1 MNAMERQGFD
11 YDLVILGS
19 GPAGQRAAI
28 EASRH
33 GLKVAV
39 VEKQQLVGGVCLHT
53 GTMPSK
59 ALREA
64 VVNLTGWRLRTLY
77 PERGALEP
85 GSIHMADL
93 KEHIDRVI
101 EKELGV
107 IERTMARFKV
117 DLFFGCAGFT
127 GPHEVLISA
136 PGGDRSLTSG
146 SFLIATGTM
155 ALRPPDIP
163 FNGRSVIDSDQLYTI
178 ASLPRSMVIIGGGV
192 IALEYASVLA
202 LLGIRVCMV
211 VRSRE
216 ILSYMDGDV
225 VAAFRRHLAG
235 LGVDVRLGASVRAV
249 ETEGRPGPRVELDSG
264 DVLEC
269 DMVMAAVGRIGTASA
284 LGLAAAGLEPDG
296 RGLLSVDGRCR
307 TAVPHIL
314 AAGDVAGGPGTASK
328 ARDQGRLAVRHL
340 LGLPAG
346 PEEPGLI
353 PYGLYTVPEMA
364 YVGRTEQELERD
376 GTPFVRGTAR
386 FREVA
391 KGEIIGDETGMLK
404 LLFHRDTRLLLGVHM
419 IGTAATEIVH
429 VGHAVMAFRGTLD
442 YFTSAVF
449 NYPTLSECYKIA
461 AFNAE
466 MSLAG
471 TARP

>member
-1 MNAMERQGFD
+1 MSGAGRHGFD

-33 GLKVAV
+33 GLRVAV

-77 PERGALEP
+77 PERERSGDSAI
-85 GSIHMADL
+85 GMADL
-93 KEHIDRVI
+93 KQHIDRVI
-101 EKELGV
+101 ARELGV

-117 DLFFGCAGFT
+117 DLHYGCAEFT
-127 GPHEVLISA
+127 GPYAVRISG
-136 PGGDRSLTSG
+136 PGGEKDLTAE

-155 ALRPPDIP
+155 ALRPSDIP
-163 FNGRSVIDSDQLYTI
+163 FNGQTVIDSDQLYTI
-178 ASLPRSMVIIGGGV
+178 PRLPRSILIIGGGV

-202 LLGIRVCMV
+202 LLGIRVCLV
-211 VRSRE
+211 ARGRE
-216 ILSYMDGDV
+216 ILPYMDRDI
-225 VAAFRRHLAG
+225 VAAFGQHLG
-235 LGVDVRLGASVRAV
+235 RLGVDMRLGAAIRVIEA
-249 ETEGRPGPRVELDSG
+249 EGRPGPRVELDSG
-264 DVLEC
+264 DLLEC
-269 DMVMAAVGRIGTASA
+269 DMVMAAVGRVGTAAS
-284 LGLAAAGLEPDG
+284 LGLAAAGLEPDS
-296 RGLLSVDGRCR
+296 RGLLTVDGRYR

-314 AAGDVAGGPGTASK
+314 AAGDVTGRPGTASA

-340 LGLPAG
+340 LDLAPG
-346 PEEPGLI
+346 PGEPGLI

-364 YVGRTEQELERD
+364 FVGRTEQELEAE
-376 GTPFVRGTAR
+376 GTPFFRGVAS

-404 LLFHRDTRLLLGVHM
+404 LLFHADTRRLMGVHL

-429 VGHAVMAFRGTLD
+429 VGHVVMSFGGKLD
-442 YFTSAVF
+442 YFTSVVF

-466 MSLAG
+466 MSTAG
-471 TARP
+471 AGLR